1 MLFLVRGLA
10 WGQVADT
17 LRGANLSLLAT
28 VVALNAGMMAL
39 KAARLRVLASRTASF
54 KVSFL
59 AKLTA
64 SAINNV
70 TPLRGGDVTRLWML
84 ERHARISKSAAAA
97 LAVVESLFELVTLA
111 AMSLVAAVTMPS
123 QRWAVRVTPVLLGA
137 AVLLL
142 VLLRRMNGWGE
153 SSGAI
158 GSPASITGRL
168 RSLATRLAPGTRAL
182 RDTGT
187 LWSALLL
194 SFAIWGVEVAMVMVC
209 ASSIH
214 LAISPALAAVV
225 LLGINLA
232 VALPSMPAGVG
243 SFESG
248 AVLVLVLSG
257 MSKEVGVAV
266 ALLYHVVQVVPVTL
280 TGLVVAW
287 KTGVRLER
295 LSTTQS
301 EPLGG
306 TTQLSPVRS
315 NSVA

>member
-1 MLFLVRGLA
+1 
-10 WGQVADT
+10 
-17 LRGANLSLLAT
+17 
-28 VVALNAGMMAL
+28 
-39 KAARLRVLASRTASF
+39 
-54 KVSFL
+54 
-59 AKLTA
+59 
-64 SAINNV
+64 
-70 TPLRGGDVTRLWML
+70 ML

-111 AMSLVAAVTMPS
+111 AVSLVAAVTMPS

-137 AVLLL
+137 AVILL
-142 VLLRRMNGWGE
+142 VLLARVNGRGE
-153 SSGAI
+153 SSG
-158 GSPASITGRL
+158 GRL
-168 RSLATRLAPGTRAL
+168 RSLATRFAPGTRAL

-187 LWSALLL
+187 LWRALFL

-214 LAISPALAAVV
+214 LAIGPALAAVV

-287 KTGVRLER
+287 KAGVRLER
-295 LSTTQS
+295 LSTAEVNQ
-301 EPLGG
+301 
-306 TTQLSPVRS
+306 
-315 NSVA
+315 

>member
-1 MLFLVRGLA
+1 
-10 WGQVADT
+10 
-17 LRGANLSLLAT
+17 
-28 VVALNAGMMAL
+28 
-39 KAARLRVLASRTASF
+39 
-54 KVSFL
+54 
-59 AKLTA
+59 
-64 SAINNV
+64 
-70 TPLRGGDVTRLWML
+70 
-84 ERHARISKSAAAA
+84 
-97 LAVVESLFELVTLA
+97 
-111 AMSLVAAVTMPS
+111 
-123 QRWAVRVTPVLLGA
+123 
-137 AVLLL
+137 
-142 VLLRRMNGWGE
+142 
-153 SSGAI
+153 
-158 GSPASITGRL
+158 
-168 RSLATRLAPGTRAL
+168 
-182 RDTGT
+182 
-187 LWSALLL
+187 
-194 SFAIWGVEVAMVMVC
+194 MVMVC

-295 LSTTQS
+295 LSTAES
-301 EPLGG
+301 EPVGG
-306 TTQLSPVRS
+306 TSQLSPVRS